1 MKSLII
7 TFLIAGGLFL
17 AFDLFVAAPE
27 TREVFSKPA
36 ETYDPISDIQVSLPP
51 VDPLAVTAPP
61 EVSRQIEQ
69 LESQPEPKA
78 TTIAPATVV
87 QGEAPRAKWDR

>member
-7 TFLIAGGLFL
+7 TLLIAGGLFL

-27 TREVFSKPA
+27 AREVFSKPA
-36 ETYDPISDIQVSLPP
+36 EAYDPIASIPVETAP
-51 VDPLAVTAPP
+51 VDPLAITAPP
-61 EVSRQIEQ
+61 EVTRQIEQ
-69 LESQPEPKA
+69 LESLPEPK
-78 TTIAPATVV
+78 TDTIAPATVV